1 MANGPEKPVAN
12 VVTRRYKDGS
22 IIYFEGD
29 RSDYVYILKAGRITL
44 SFIKIETGEEM
55 KEMIKVGEFFGV
67 KSAIGKY
74 PREETAQTI
83 GDTTVLA
90 VSRSEFEKMILK
102 NVSLVTKML
111 RVFSNHLRRITKAQ
125 REILGESDTIN
136 PAVELFKIG

>member
-1 MANGPEKPVAN
+1 MANGSGKPVAN
-12 VVTRRYKDGS
+12 VVTRQYKDGS

-29 RSDYVYILKAGRITL
+29 RSDYVYVLKAGRIML

-90 VSRSEFEKMILK
+90 VNRSEFEKMILK
-102 NVSLVTKML
+102 NVGLVTKML
-111 RVFSNHLRRITKAQ
+111 RVFSNQLRRITKAQ
-125 REILGESDTIN
+125 RLECL
-136 PAVELFKIG
+136 